1 MHEYEIN
8 TILHDIIGTQ
18 IPLDYGSNKMNNSV
32 LQMINTLQLNTS
44 TTVDFLKKITPKC
57 KDLLLS
63 CTWEGVSVNCTDV
76 SKYIKANSKFIG
88 EKQYFFRYLASFQRM
103 MDFAVVLILSLLEKL
118 CLILGKIRS
127 ILLLLIF

>member
-8 TILHDIIGTQ
+8 TVLHDIIGTQ
-18 IPLDYGSNKMNNSV
+18 IPLDYGSNKMNVSI
-32 LQMINTLQLNTS
+32 LQMINALQLNTS

-76 SKYIKANSKFIG
+76 SSYIKINLKIIG
-88 EKQYFFRYLASFQRM
+88 RKLPNN
-103 MDFAVVLILSLLEKL
+103 DF
-118 CLILGKIRS
+118 
-127 ILLLLIF
+127 